1 MRAFD
6 ALVEKISGFDGLPL
20 LLIRVFLAPIMIYAG
35 YGKLQLG
42 ADVGFF
48 EQFLADPNVVA
59 WFGNPDWGLGL
70 PLPDVLAFL
79 AAWTELIGGWLLL
92 FGLWT
97 RLVSLPLM
105 FTMAVAAG
113 TAHWDNGWHA
123 FPEAKLTV
131 PWEWRMDLIE
141 EGNERK
147 AAAIQVLKEHGNY
160 EWLTAAGKI
169 TVLKGGIEFAA
180 TYFIMLMVLFFYG
193 GGRYFS
199 LDYWLALRHR
209 DNVLS

>member
-48 EQFLADPNVVA
+48 EQFLADPNVVT

-70 PLPDVLAFL
+70 PLPGVLAFL

-131 PWEWRMDLIE
+131 PWEWRMDLIA

-147 AAAIQVLKEHGNY
+147 AAAIQVLKQHGNY
-160 EWLTAAGKI
+160 EWLTGAGKI

>member
-6 ALVEKISGFDGLPL
+6 ALVEKFSGFDGLPL

-59 WFGNPDWGLGL
+59 WFGHPDWGLGL
-70 PLPDVLAFL
+70 PIPSVLAFL
-79 AAWTELIGGWLLL
+79 AAWTELLGGWLLL

-147 AAAIQVLKEHGNY
+147 AAAIQVLKQHGNY
-160 EWLTAAGKI
+160 EWLTGAGKI

-199 LDYWLALRHR
+199 IDYWLALRHR
-209 DNVLS
+209 DTVLS

>member
-6 ALVEKISGFDGLPL
+6 ALVEKFSGFDGLPL

-70 PLPDVLAFL
+70 PLSGVLAFL

-123 FPEAKLTV
+123 FPETKLTV
-131 PWEWRMDLIE
+131 PWEWRMDLIA

-147 AAAIQVLKEHGNY
+147 AAAIQVLKQHGNY
-160 EWLTAAGKI
+160 EWLTGAGKI

-180 TYFIMLMVLFFYG
+180 TYFIMFMVLFFYG

-199 LDYWLALRHR
+199 LDYWLTLRHR
-209 DNVLS
+209 DNILS

>member
-1 MRAFD
+1 
-6 ALVEKISGFDGLPL
+6 
-20 LLIRVFLAPIMIYAG
+20 
-35 YGKLQLG
+35 
-42 ADVGFF
+42 
-48 EQFLADPNVVA
+48 
-59 WFGNPDWGLGL
+59 
-70 PLPDVLAFL
+70 
-79 AAWTELIGGWLLL
+79 
-92 FGLWT
+92 
-97 RLVSLPLM
+97 M

-141 EGNERK
+141 EGNQRK
-147 AAAIQVLKEHGNY
+147 AAAIEVLKQHGDY
-160 EWLTAAGKI
+160 GWLTEAGSI

-180 TYFIMLMVLFFYG
+180 TYFVMLMVLFFYG

-209 DNVLS
+209 DRVLS

>member
-6 ALVEKISGFDGLPL
+6 ALVEKFSGFDGLPL

-59 WFGNPDWGLGL
+59 WFGHPDWGLGL
-70 PLPDVLAFL
+70 PIPSVLAFL
-79 AAWTELIGGWLLL
+79 AAWTELLGGWLLL

-147 AAAIQVLKEHGNY
+147 AAAIQVLKQHGNY
-160 EWLTAAGKI
+160 EWLTGAGKI

-199 LDYWLALRHR
+199 IDYWLALRHR

>member
-70 PLPDVLAFL
+70 PLPGVLAFL

-131 PWEWRMDLIE
+131 PWEWRMDLIA

-147 AAAIQVLKEHGNY
+147 AAAIQVLKQHGNY
-160 EWLTAAGKI
+160 EWLTGAGKI

>member
-6 ALVEKISGFDGLPL
+6 ALVEKFSGFDGLPL

-70 PLPDVLAFL
+70 PLSGVLAFL

-131 PWEWRMDLIE
+131 PWEWRMDLIA

-147 AAAIQVLKEHGNY
+147 AAAIQVLKQHGNY
-160 EWLTAAGKI
+160 EWLTGAGKI

-209 DNVLS
+209 DNILS

>member
-1 MRAFD
+1 MLAFD
-6 ALVEKISGFDGLPL
+6 ALVEKFSGFDGLPL

-35 YGKLQLG
+35 FGKLQLG

-70 PLPDVLAFL
+70 PIPSVLAFL
-79 AAWTELIGGWLLL
+79 AAWTELLGGWLLL

-141 EGNERK
+141 EGNQRK
-147 AAAIQVLKEHGNY
+147 AAAIEVLKQHGDY
-160 EWLTAAGKI
+160 GWLTEAGSI

-180 TYFIMLMVLFFYG
+180 TYFVMLMVLFFYG

-209 DNVLS
+209 DRVLS

>member
-1 MRAFD
+1 MRGFD
-6 ALVEKISGFDGLPL
+6 ALVEKFSGFDGLPL
-20 LLIRVFLAPIMIYAG
+20 LLIRVFLAPIMIYDG

-70 PLPDVLAFL
+70 PMPAVLAFL
-79 AAWTELIGGWLLL
+79 AAWTELLGGWLLL

-113 TAHWDNGWHA
+113 TAHWDNGWHT

-141 EGNERK
+141 EGNQRK
-147 AAAIQVLKEHGNY
+147 TAAIELLKQHGNY
-160 EWLTAAGKI
+160 GWLTEAGSI

-180 TYFIMLMVLFFYG
+180 TYFVMLMVLFFYG

-199 LDYWLALRHR
+199 LDYWLALRYR